1 MEGSARL
8 LQNLRAVYRIL
19 GLGHRCPPTS
29 QLRWRTFP
37 SSGWVAVGPRAGPG
51 DDYDLP
57 PTAHPG
63 CELFTF
69 NLFVLPIMTLAVWV
83 GWKLISLI

>member
-1 MEGSARL
+1 MADFSF
-8 LQNLRAVYRIL
+8 V
-19 GLGHRCPPTS
+19 GLG
-29 QLRWRTFP
+29 
-37 SSGWVAVGPRAGPG
+37 GGGPRAGPG
-51 DDYDLP
+51 DDYDFP

-69 NLFVLPIMTLAVWV
+69 NLFVLPITTLAVWA